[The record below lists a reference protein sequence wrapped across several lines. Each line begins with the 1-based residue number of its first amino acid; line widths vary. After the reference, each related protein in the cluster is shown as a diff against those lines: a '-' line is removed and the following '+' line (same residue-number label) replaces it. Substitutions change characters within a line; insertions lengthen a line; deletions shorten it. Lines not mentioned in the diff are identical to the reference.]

1 MVRALPKMVASN
13 IERSLCER
21 LAAGEWSATGRL
33 PSDRH
38 LAAEYGVARNTIRRA
53 VKAIAQ
59 NGFLERHVGRGTFL
73 ANSAV
78 AELSA
83 IMKCVMGASPTDLI
97 TVRLVI
103 EPQAA
108 ALAAKN
114 ADPSDFEAIA
124 YAHYRASEAS
134 HTDEYEHW
142 DSQFH
147 RRILAAARN
156 GLLLNIHDILQSVR
170 SRRSSTAPSCDKF
183 SSDIRRQNYCGQH
196 ANIVATL
203 KRRDADAA
211 AQAMFRHI
219 KAIEVAA
226 SAWGQQLFNGTSDE
240 TGMESLVRGKVQNS
254 LEARSSRS

>member
-1 MVRALPKMVASN
+1 MVASN
-13 IERSLCER
+13 IERALRER

-59 NGFLERHVGRGTFL
+59 NGILERHVGRGTSL
-73 ANSAV
+73 TNNAV
-78 AELSA
+78 AELNA
-83 IMKCVMGASPTDLI
+83 IMECVIGASPADLI

-103 EPQAA
+103 EPQAT

-114 ADPSDFEAIA
+114 ASSSDLEAIA
-124 YAHYRASEAS
+124 EAHYRASETFQANEF
-134 HTDEYEHW
+134 EYW

-147 RRILAAARN
+147 RRVFAAARN
-156 GLLLNIHDILQSVR
+156 ELLTNIHDILQSVR
-170 SRRSSTAPSCDKF
+170 SRRSLTVLSGDKF
-183 SSDIRRQNYCGQH
+183 SIDIRRQNYCGQH

-211 AQAMFRHI
+211 AEAMVQHI
-219 KAIEVAA
+219 EAIEVAA
-226 SAWGQQLFNGTSDE
+226 FA
-240 TGMESLVRGKVQNS
+240 
-254 LEARSSRS
+254 AR